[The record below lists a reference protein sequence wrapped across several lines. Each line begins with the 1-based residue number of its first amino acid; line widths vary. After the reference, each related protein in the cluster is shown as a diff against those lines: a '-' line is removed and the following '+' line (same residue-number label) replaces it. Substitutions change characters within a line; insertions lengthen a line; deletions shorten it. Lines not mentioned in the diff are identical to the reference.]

1 MIAKQSASF
10 LNKCLAPAHRSFSV
24 AFNVKSK
31 FETAFETKMKNLQ
44 AQPKKVQEPTNQAEY
59 GHGYYQQHLK
69 NMRQGYVHP
78 YHSDK
83 YPVVFSHF
91 HYMKTLFEA
100 VGPEQVS
107 PHYESLSRSRRGL
120 LFIFAYIGTI
130 NTISRFGGWS
140 HNEWI
145 RGMIFHHEFLIA
157 FYLGYIEIRHFTYF
171 IGPKFTVFYNVYSR
185 YETQQLASTWADVC
199 EEEQLRHLRHTKEQ
213 MEYVRINSEYDY
225 VKKRALINFLTNE
238 KLNLEQHFHGRV
250 NNMLK
255 MIQNYENQNLR
266 NHLREIAIGSF
277 EKVQQAIRDPATKE
291 QIQRASFQSALQG
304 IASGLMKYESDP
316 LLPLLQSEMQSRI
329 AHFKGLS
336 AAEESKLLSLTP
348 EQRRIIADQDRKAK
362 VDYLGTAPNIN
373 NPGIKSHDKYRNF
386 VDMVNNIHRSELK
399 A

>member
-10 LNKCLAPAHRSFSV
+10 LNKLLTPASRSFSV

-31 FETAFETKMKNLQ
+31 FETAFETRLKNLES
-44 AQPKKVQEPTNQAEY
+44 QPKKNPEPVNQAEY
-59 GHGYYQQHLK
+59 GQGYYQQHLK

-78 YHSDK
+78 YHSEK
-83 YPVVFSHF
+83 YPMIFSHF

-107 PHYESLSRSRRGL
+107 PHYETLSRSRRGL

-171 IGPKFTVFYNVYSR
+171 VGPKFTIFYNTYSR
-185 YETQQLASTWADVC
+185 YETQQLCSTWADVT

-213 MEYVRINSEYDY
+213 MEYVRINAEFDY

-238 KLNLEQHFHGRV
+238 KLILEQHFHGRV
-250 NNMLK
+250 NSMLK

-266 NHLREIAIGSF
+266 NHLREIAVGSF
-277 EKVQQAIRDPATKE
+277 EKVQQAVRDPATKDS
-291 QIQRASFQSALQG
+291 IQ
-304 IASGLMKYESDP
+304 K
-316 LLPLLQSEMQSRI
+316 
-329 AHFKGLS
+329 
-336 AAEESKLLSLTP
+336 AA
-348 EQRRIIADQDRKAK
+348 
-362 VDYLGTAPNIN
+362 
-373 NPGIKSHDKYRNF
+373 F
-386 VDMVNNIHRSELK
+386 
-399 A
+399 